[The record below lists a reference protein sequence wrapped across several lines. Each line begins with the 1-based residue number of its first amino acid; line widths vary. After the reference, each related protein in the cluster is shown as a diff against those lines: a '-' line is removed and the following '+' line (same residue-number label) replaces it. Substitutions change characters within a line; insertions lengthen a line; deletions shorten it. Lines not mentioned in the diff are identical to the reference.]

1 MTRTFFA
8 LSLGFAGLI
17 LATHA
22 GFAGPACAVRSKVV
36 GHLAETFSETRKGIG
51 MASNNAVLEVFTS
64 ESGSWT
70 ITVTLPSGMTCLLA
84 TGQGWEARADAL
96 PARGDP
102 A

>member
-1 MTRTFFA
+1 MIKMLFA

-17 LATHA
+17 LATQA
-22 GFAGPACAVRSKVV
+22 GFAAPRCAVRSTVV
-36 GHLAETFSETRKGIG
+36 TELADRYRESRKGIG
-51 MASNNAVLEVFTS
+51 MAANNGVLEVFAS
-64 ESGSWT
+64 DAGSWT

-84 TGQGWEARADAL
+84 TGQGWEALADEL